1 MLLLFPMIFKSEI
14 EHERRFPKRYVTGY
28 ANAVVQRCDRN
39 KVDELTC
46 GRTEASRS
54 NPSGEKIEE

>member
-1 MLLLFPMIFKSEI
+1 MIFKSEI